1 MAKILIIGAGA
12 MGSAFAFPCI
22 DNNNDVTILGTH
34 LENDFIEKLKK
45 TNSYHPALDTK
56 LDSKIKVLKFQ
67 ELQSS
72 LILGCDLIVI
82 GVSSKGIEWIG
93 DQITQHFKEKKY
105 QRYFY

>member
-1 MAKILIIGAGA
+1 MK
-12 MGSAFAFPCI
+12 
-22 DNNNDVTILGTH
+22 
-34 LENDFIEKLKK
+34 NDFIEQIKK
-45 TNSYHPALDTK
+45 TNSYHPALDTN

-72 LILGCDLIVI
+72 LILESDLIVI

-93 DQITQHFKEKKY
+93 EQITQHFKEKKY